1 MARICKSPSYNL
13 FTGIHYQTWHAHC
26 LIFPAGLDYRANTT
40 TLTFSVSM
48 PTQVVTIP
56 ILDDLVVENRES
68 FTVALATNDR
78 TVTLRF
84 QTGCTVS
91 IVDNDS
97 KLQLCSVQES
107 YSVLSLEVFLIVTW
121 TPFSGVT
128 IGFNRR
134 TYSVIEG
141 AGRVSVTVS
150 VLNGTLA
157 RRVRVGMYTSSNT
170 ASSRSGKSWFVC

>member
-1 MARICKSPSYNL
+1 
-13 FTGIHYQTWHAHC
+13 
-26 LIFPAGLDYRANTT
+26 
-40 TLTFSVSM
+40 M

-56 ILDDLVVENRES
+56 IVNDQVVEYREW
-68 FTVALATNDR
+68 FAVALATNDR
-78 TVTLRF
+78 NVTLRF
-84 QTGCTVS
+84 QTGCTVY

-97 KLQLCSVQES
+97 KLQLYSVQERC
-107 YSVLSLEVFLIVTW
+107 SVLYLK

-128 IGFNRR
+128 IGLNRR

-157 RRVRVGMYTSSNT
+157 RSVCVRMYTSSAT
-170 ASSRSGKSWFVC
+170 ARGG